1 MTNQKL
7 QMRVSFHTAEEYLS
21 YRYTIPPKPALLPLP
36 DEPFVSLW
44 KETAGKDVLHFLSS
58 TFALPIEQFP
68 FKKPEAL
75 KIHLAPTAG
84 GRIPV
89 ISTGCHDDLC
99 SMEALVNGHPDIE
112 ELPLTVN
119 ALTIEA
125 RAARLQHHK
134 LILLGNAPYSNV
146 PASVLGLDEN
156 EWLNRSAKLRTAHEC
171 AHYETLRLFGGMK
184 NHALDEIAA
193 DTMGQLAAFGNFSAQ
208 RQRLF
213 FGLED
218 GGKTCTGRLTFYC
231 KRVIPW
237 ERTEVYQA
245 VDRALDIVEAKV
257 AALCQEKA
265 SHYKI
270 LTNIL
275 CNSIIKL

>member
-1 MTNQKL
+1 
-7 QMRVSFHTAEEYLS
+7 MRVSFHTAEEYLS

-44 KETAGKDVLHFLSS
+44 KEMAGKDVLHFLSS
-58 TFALPIEQFP
+58 TFALPTEQFP

-84 GRIPV
+84 GQIPV

-99 SMEALVNGHPDIE
+99 SMEALVNGHSDIE

-125 RAARLQHHK
+125 RAAGLLHHRV
-134 LILLGNAPYSNV
+134 ILLGNAPYSNV
-146 PASVLGLDEN
+146 PASALDLDEDD
-156 EWLNRSAKLRTAHEC
+156 WLNRSAALRRAHEC

-193 DTMGQLAAFGNFSAQ
+193 DSMGQLAAFGNFSAQ

-213 FGLED
+213 FGLEG

-231 KRVIPW
+231 RKVIPW

-245 VDRALDIVEAKV
+245 VDRALDIIEAKV
-257 AALCQEKA
+257 AAMCKEKA
-265 SHYKI
+265 THYKI
-270 LTNIL
+270 LTTIL
-275 CNSIIKL
+275 NRSIIEL

>member
-1 MTNQKL
+1 MPFISAQ
-7 QMRVSFHTAEEYLS
+7 EYLS
-21 YRYTIPPKPALLPLP
+21 YRYDVLNEPALLPLP
-36 DEPFVSLW
+36 DEPFTALW
-44 KETAGKDVLHFLSS
+44 KEAAGEDALQFLSDTFKLPVDRFPLLQPDAIKIYFAS
-58 TFALPIEQFP
+58 TS
-68 FKKPEAL
+68 
-75 KIHLAPTAG
+75 G

-119 ALTIEA
+119 ALTIDA
-125 RAARLQHHK
+125 KATGIQHHRV
-134 LILLGNAPYSNV
+134 ILLGNAPYSNI
-146 PASVLGLDEN
+146 PASALGLDEDD
-156 EWLNRSAKLRTAHEC
+156 WLCRSAALRMAHEC

-184 NHALDEIAA
+184 NHALDEIMA
-193 DTMGQLAAFGNFSAQ
+193 DTIGQLAAFGNFSAQ

-213 FGLED
+213 FGLES

-231 KRVIPW
+231 RKVIPW

-245 VDRALDIVEAKV
+245 VDRALDIIEAKV
-257 AALCQEKA
+257 ASLCKEKA

-275 CNSIIKL
+275 FNSIFGV